1 MSRACTHLWLA
12 GWLSDSS
19 PFPAPPYLPRFLKVY
34 GATQPQ
40 HQSIKLPGIP
50 VQAGIY
56 IQVPGRGTSITQDA
70 VSTDLKVGLSI
81 AAARVAGTE
90 EGWDREPGGA
100 APEGHGVC
108 QGDIVR
114 PISPLFLSEAQ
125 LVAVLC

>member
-1 MSRACTHLWLA
+1 MYAPLA

-19 PFPAPPYLPRFLKVY
+19 LFPAPPYLPRFLKVY

-40 HQSIKLPGIP
+40 RQSIKLPGIP

-90 EGWDREPGGA
+90 GGCDREPGEA
-100 APEGHGVC
+100 APEGQGVC
-108 QGDIVR
+108 RGT
-114 PISPLFLSEAQ
+114 S
-125 LVAVLC
+125 